1 MPEQEK
7 LLKVENLGVSFFL
20 KDRTIRAVNGV
31 SFNLERGEVLGIV
44 GESGSGKSVTAM
56 TIMKLIPSAK
66 VMSGRILFDGE
77 DLLNKTDQEMTRI
90 RGNKISMIFQEPMTS
105 LNPVHTIG
113 SQIIEA
119 IRLHQGKAKE
129 EAKYITIKLLKE
141 VGIPSPESRLKYY
154 PHQLSGGMLQRAM
167 IAMALSCNPD
177 LLIADEPTTALDV
190 TIQAQILDLLQK
202 LKQERDMAIIMIT
215 HDLGVVAEFAKYI
228 VVMYSGRVVEEAP
241 VLPLFEKPLHP
252 YTEGLLKSIPRLG
265 ISQRLYMIPSP
276 PNRGPINEGCCFY
289 PRCEY
294 AFEKCRLLE
303 PPLMDIEGERK
314 VGCWLRES

>member
-56 TIMKLIPSAK
+56 TIMRLIPSAK

-119 IRLHQGKAKE
+119 IRLHQGKTKE
-129 EAKYITIKLLKE
+129 EAKHITIKLLKE

-167 IAMALSCNPD
+167 IGMALSCNPS

-276 PNRGPINEGCCFY
+276 KNREPINEGCCFY